1 MTYFFSVRQER
12 NNYITTKVLLNEFVK
27 FLGNIAGGELQL

>member
-12 NNYITTKVLLNEFVK
+12 NNYCMTEVLLNEFVK
-27 FLGNIAGGELQL
+27 FLGNIAGGESQL